1 MWLELELDR
10 LTLSPLRPK
19 RPLPQPA
26 PDDVRLA
33 RELGF
38 VGPITARPSPGTRP
52 ARYEIVSGEKPWLTA
67 QKAGLATVSVR
78 VRPGLSDADVARLLA
93 LPDGGAADPLRE
105 ALALRARV
113 RGGASVTRAGAERG
127 YPRVVASHLLRLLRL
142 DPAVQ
147 TALAAGRLTVGHAKA
162 LVGLSPAHQRELGAR
177 IARDGLSVRHVE
189 RLARDLR
196 AGARARVEPVTAEPG
211 DDPDSR
217 RLERRL
223 SEHLGVPVRLRA
235 SREGS
240 GQLTLAFGDLDI
252 LEGLLDRLGYRDG
265 TD

>member
-10 LTLSPLRPK
+10 LMLSPLRPK

-26 PDDVRLA
+26 PEDVQLA

-38 VGPITARPSPGTRP
+38 VGPITARPSPGTHP
-52 ARYEIVSGEKPWLTA
+52 ARYEIISGENQWLTA

-78 VRPGLSDADVARLLA
+78 VRRDLANDDVARLLA
-93 LPDGGAADPLRE
+93 QPDDRAVDPLQE

-142 DPAVQ
+142 DPAVR
-147 TALAAGRLTVGHAKA
+147 TALAEGRLTVGHAKA
-162 LVGLSPAHQRELGAR
+162 LVGLSPAHQRELGDR

-196 AGARARVEPVTAEPG
+196 AGASGRVEPVVEPG

-217 RLERRL
+217 RLEQRL
-223 SEHLGVPVRLRA
+223 EEHLGVPVRLRA
-235 SREGS
+235 RGDGS
-240 GQLTLAFGDLDI
+240 GQLTLEFGTLDI
-252 LEGLLDRLGYRDG
+252 LAGLLDRLGYRDEPE
-265 TD
+265 